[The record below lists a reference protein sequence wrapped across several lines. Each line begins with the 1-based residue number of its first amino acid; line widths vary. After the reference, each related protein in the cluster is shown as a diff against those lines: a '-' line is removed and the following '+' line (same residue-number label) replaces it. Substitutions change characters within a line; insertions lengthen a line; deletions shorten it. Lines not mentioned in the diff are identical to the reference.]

1 MESSIGNLAEE
12 VLQEVKSDK
21 LVKIA
26 QYKMLKEA
34 KPVMRTQIGRTLMK
48 LATDLRNAPDDV
60 TVGDLERFIAEADN
74 AS

>member
-34 KPVMRTQIGRTLMK
+34 KPVMRTQIGKTLMK
-48 LATDLRNAPDDV
+48 LATDLRTAPDDV
-60 TVGDLERFIAEADN
+60 TVGDLERFLAEADD